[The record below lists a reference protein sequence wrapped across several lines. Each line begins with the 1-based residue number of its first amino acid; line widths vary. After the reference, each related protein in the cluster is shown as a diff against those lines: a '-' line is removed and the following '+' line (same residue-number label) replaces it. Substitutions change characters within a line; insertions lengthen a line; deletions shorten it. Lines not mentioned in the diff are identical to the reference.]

1 MFKSYGCGRSM
12 RMNPDDGLRGCR
24 AVIVYSVAGDYG
36 LASEAKVDSRPLDAS
51 VIDNTVVSDCYF
63 MMGGGPPGAR
73 GRI

>member
-1 MFKSYGCGRSM
+1 MFKSYGSGRSM

-36 LASEAKVDSRPLDAS
+36 LSSEAKVDSRPLDAIVIRAYSAS

-63 MMGGGPPGAR
+63 M
-73 GRI
+73 